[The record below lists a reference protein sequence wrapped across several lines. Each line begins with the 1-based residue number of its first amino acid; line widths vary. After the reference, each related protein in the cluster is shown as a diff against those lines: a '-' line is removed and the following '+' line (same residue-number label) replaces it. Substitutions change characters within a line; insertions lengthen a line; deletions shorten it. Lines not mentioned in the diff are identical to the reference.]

1 MKESILGIQ
10 CPFCGERLKMETY
23 RMKPRFAP
31 SMTVFCDNDKCE
43 VKPSTIDTNPSAA
56 FADVEAWG

>member
-1 MKESILGIQ
+1 
-10 CPFCGERLKMETY
+10 METY
-23 RMKPRFAP
+23 RMKPRFGP
-31 SMTVFCDNDKCE
+31 SLTVFCDNDKCE